1 MVFNLG
7 SLMGINLR
15 RLKKKNQVPPP
26 EILKQLK
33 ASGILKVPQV
43 MLIQPSLQSTVLD
56 IE

>member
-7 SLMGINLR
+7 SIMGINLR
-15 RLKKKNQVPPP
+15 RLKKKTEAPSP

-33 ASGILKVPQV
+33 VGGILKVPQDI
-43 MLIQPSLQSTVLD
+43 LDIVLD